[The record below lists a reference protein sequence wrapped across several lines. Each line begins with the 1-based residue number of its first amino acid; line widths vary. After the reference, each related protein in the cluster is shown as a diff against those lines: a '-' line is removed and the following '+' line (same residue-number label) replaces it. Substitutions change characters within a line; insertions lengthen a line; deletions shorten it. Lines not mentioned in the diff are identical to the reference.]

1 MFLLQKLLCF
11 QFYVARQL
19 QKKIGESEKELKSR
33 ELKHKFEQYKG
44 LFNFVLK
51 KLFIIQ
57 MPKKC
62 HKGNKTKIL

>member
-1 MFLLQKLLCF
+1 MFLLQKLQYF

-51 KLFIIQ
+51 NYL
-57 MPKKC
+57 
-62 HKGNKTKIL
+62 